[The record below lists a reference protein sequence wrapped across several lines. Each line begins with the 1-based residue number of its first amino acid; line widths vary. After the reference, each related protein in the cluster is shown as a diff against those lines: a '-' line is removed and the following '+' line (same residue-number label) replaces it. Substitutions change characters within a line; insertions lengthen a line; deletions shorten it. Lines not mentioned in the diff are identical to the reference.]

1 MTTRKDEGAPRKTVN
16 SKHEIR
22 SSKQYRITKNPN
34 FTNELDSGLIFEFYF
49 EF

>member
-1 MTTRKDEGAPRKTVN
+1 MTMRKDEAPRKTVN
-16 SKHEIR
+16 SKHETR
-22 SSKQYRITKNPN
+22 SSKQYRITKSLN